1 MMPVTATRRMT
12 RRTLITAA
20 AGAVAGG
27 LVRPGGAIGALVAR
41 SPLAGAREP
50 VCFQHWVGTLSGP
63 GVTVQLGRNADLAG
77 VQWNAPGGTTPGAAP
92 PGHAAPAG
100 EPEMRFRRGDG
111 SWSRWASAGAH
122 GHGPDGSAPSEKITG
137 DPVWSGGTTAVQLRS
152 GRALSGVCLW
162 LVDVSSGRGA
172 RFQALASGEGFASA
186 AALPLAMPV
195 LAAGAGQPP
204 IIARHAW
211 AAGVSPPRV
220 APGYGDVELAFVH
233 HTDNPNGY
241 TAGEVPAMLRAIYAF
256 HRFVNGWNDIG
267 YNFVL
272 DLFGRIFEARAGGID
287 EPVVG
292 AHAGGYNIYSSGIA
306 VLGTFSEIP
315 VSVASR
321 QALERLLAWKLSLH
335 GVAAIGKVTVRV
347 DPAGARFSRFPAGAH
362 VRLPHIAGHRDAD
375 TTDCPGNVLYGELP
389 SIRRSVRALAGRP
402 AKATLA
408 LLSAETAAPVA
419 SVPSAGEPS
428 PAASQP
434 GAGQPGEVAP
444 VTPTLTGALQ
454 FLDGTPIAGAPVE
467 IQIRQVSER
476 GVVVL
481 EQTLAQVTTAPGGG
495 WSLPIATTPATR
507 AGTWLR
513 ALCPGA
519 PGVPAAVSQSLHL
532 PGGVTL
538 APAATPAPAPA
549 PTPAP
554 VPTPPAA
561 PPPAT

>member
-1 MMPVTATRRMT
+1 MMPVPAKRRMT

-41 SPLAGAREP
+41 TGASAP
-50 VCFQHWVGTLSGP
+50 VCFERWVGTLSTT

-77 VQWNAPGGTTPGAAP
+77 VQWNGPARTT
-92 PGHAAPAG
+92 PAG
-100 EPEMRFRRGDG
+100 EPELRFLRDDR
-111 SWSRWASAGAH
+111 SWSRWVSAGGH
-122 GHGPDGSAPSEKITG
+122 GHGPDGSASTETLTG
-137 DPVWSGGTTAVQLRS
+137 DPLWSGGATTVQLRAA
-152 GRALSGVCLW
+152 RTLSGVRLR
-162 LVDVSSGRGA
+162 LVDVSGGRGA
-172 RFQALASGEGFASA
+172 RSEALATAGPLAFP

-204 IIARHAW
+204 IIARRAW

-220 APGYGDVELAFVH
+220 APGYGDLEMAFVH

-241 TAGEVPAMLRAIYAF
+241 TPGEVPAMLRAIYAF

-292 AHAGGYNIYSSGIA
+292 AHAGGYNIYSTGVA
-306 VLGTFSEIP
+306 VLGSFSEVP
-315 VSVASR
+315 VSAASR

-335 GVAAIGKVTVRV
+335 GVTAIGRVSVRV
-347 DPAGARFSRFPAGAH
+347 NPAGARFSRFPAGAR
-362 VRLPHIAGHRDAD
+362 VSLPHIAGHRDAD
-375 TTDCPGNVLYGELP
+375 TTDCPGDVLYGELP
-389 SIRRSVRALAGRP
+389 SMRRTVRLLAGRP
-402 AKATLA
+402 VKATLA
-408 LLSAETAAPVA
+408 LNSAASPAPGV
-419 SVPSAGEPS
+419 SEPSAGEPRAE
-428 PAASQP
+428 PAP
-434 GAGQPGEVAP
+434 
-444 VTPTLTGALQ
+444 PTLTGALA
-454 FLDGTPIAGAPVE
+454 FLDGTAIPGAPVV

-476 GVVVL
+476 GEVVL
-481 EQTLAQVTTAPGGG
+481 EQTLAEVTTAVGGG

-519 PGVPAAVSQSLHL
+519 AGVPAAVSQPLHL
-532 PGGVTL
+532 PGGVAL
-538 APAATPAPAPA
+538 PATPAPVQA
-549 PTPAP
+549 
-554 VPTPPAA
+554 PTPPAA